1 MIIQNRNPASLI
13 KRRRATRA
21 EVAALKAALFDMI
34 SVQRPMTVRQVFY
47 QATVHGLVE
56 KTEQAYGRI
65 QWTLAQMRKDG
76 DLPYS
81 WLTDSSRS
89 VYRVDSF
96 ETPKDAI
103 RATARFYRKSLWAEA
118 EVRVEIW
125 CEKDAL
131 SGVILPITDEYDVGL
146 YVARGFASL
155 SYLHAAAQE
164 IAGAGKPTII
174 YHLGDH
180 DPSGVMAAA
189 KIEETLRDLAP
200 EADIYFERLAVTEY
214 QKQQWNLPSRPTK
227 KSSHDR
233 GWRGESVE
241 LDAIQP
247 DLLRELVRA
256 AIEEHLPPDHFR
268 VLKVAEESE
277 RAFLEQW
284 ATDRGGDDRP
294 S

>member
-1 MIIQNRNPASLI
+1 MIASPASRI
-13 KRRRATRA
+13 KRRRATRV
-21 EVAALKAALFDMI
+21 EMAALKAALFEI
-34 SVQRPMTVRQVFY
+34 IAIQRPMTVRQVFY

-65 QWTLAQMRKDG
+65 QWTLAQMHKDG

-89 VYRVDSF
+89 VYRIESF
-96 ETPKDAI
+96 ETPHAAI

-131 SGVILPITDEYDVGL
+131 SGVILPITDGYDVGL

-155 SYLHAAAQE
+155 SYLHAAAEE
-164 IAGAGKPTII
+164 IADADKPTII
-174 YHLGDH
+174 YHLRDH

-200 EADIYFERLAVTEY
+200 EAEIRFERLAVTEY
-214 QKQQWNLPSRPTK
+214 QIRRWNLPARPTK

-241 LDAIQP
+241 LDAIPP
-247 DLLRELVRA
+247 DQLREIVRA
-256 AIEEHLPPDHFR
+256 AIEEHLPRDQFK
-268 VLKVAEESE
+268 VLKIAEESE
-277 RAFLEQW
+277 RDFLGQW
-284 ATDRGGDDRP
+284 AAEGGGDDRP

>member
-1 MIIQNRNPASLI
+1 M
-13 KRRRATRA
+13 
-21 EVAALKAALFDMI
+21 AALKAALFQI
-34 SVQRPMTVRQVFY
+34 VAIQRPMTVRQVFY

-56 KTEQAYGRI
+56 KTEQAYDRI

-81 WLTDSSRS
+81 WLTDSSRG

-96 ETPKDAI
+96 DTPQDAI
-103 RATARFYRKSLWAEA
+103 EATARFYRKSLWAEA
-118 EVRVEIW
+118 DVRVEIW

-131 SGVILPITDEYDVGL
+131 SGVILPITNEYDLGL

-155 SYLHAAAQE
+155 SYLHAAAEE
-164 IAGAGKPTII
+164 IAASDKPTII

-180 DPSGVMAAA
+180 DPSGLLAAI

-200 EADIYFERLAVTEY
+200 GSDIRFERLAVTEY
-214 QKQQWNLPSRPTK
+214 QIRQWNLPARPTK

-233 GWRGESVE
+233 GWRGQSIE
-241 LDAIQP
+241 LDAIP
-247 DLLRELVRA
+247 PAMLRELIRVV
-256 AIEEHLPPDHFR
+256 IEQHLPRDQFK
-268 VLKVAEESE
+268 VLKIAEESE
-277 RAFLEQW
+277 RAFLRQW
-284 ATDRGGDDRP
+284 AVDGGGDDQP

>member
-1 MIIQNRNPASLI
+1 MNAPNPASRI
-13 KRRRATRA
+13 KRRKATRA
-21 EVAALKAALFDMI
+21 EMAALKTDLSQIIAA
-34 SVQRPMTVRQVFY
+34 QRPMTVRQVFY

-56 KTEQAYGRI
+56 KTEQAYDRI
-65 QWTLAQMRKDG
+65 QWTLAQMRKNG

-103 RATARFYRKSLWAEA
+103 QATARFYRKSLWAEA
-118 EVRVEIW
+118 AVRVEIW

-146 YVARGFASL
+146 YIARGFASL
-155 SYLHAAAQE
+155 SYLHAAAEE
-164 IAGAGKPTII
+164 IAGADKPTII

-200 EADIYFERLAVTEY
+200 EADIYFERLAVTVH
-214 QKQQWNLPSRPTK
+214 QIRQWDLPARPTK
-227 KSSHDR
+227 RSSHDR
-233 GWRGESVE
+233 GWRGQSVE
-241 LDAIQP
+241 LDAIP
-247 DLLRELVRA
+247 PGLLRELIRA
-256 AIEEHLPPDHFR
+256 AIEQHLPRDQFK
-268 VLKVAEESE
+268 VLKIAEESE
-277 RAFLEQW
+277 RAFLMHW
-284 ATDRGGDDRP
+284 AADGGGDD
-294 S
+294 

>member
-1 MIIQNRNPASLI
+1 MEISFNPASRK
-13 KRRRATRA
+13 KRHKATRA
-21 EVAALKAALFDMI
+21 EMAALKAALFQI
-34 SVQRPMTVRQVFY
+34 VAIQRPMTVRQVFY

-56 KTEQAYGRI
+56 KTEQAYDRI

-81 WLTDSSRS
+81 WLTDSSRG

-96 ETPKDAI
+96 DTPQDAI
-103 RATARFYRKSLWAEA
+103 EATARFYRKSLWAEA
-118 EVRVEIW
+118 DVRVEIW

-131 SGVILPITDEYDVGL
+131 SGVILPITNEYDLGL

-155 SYLHAAAQE
+155 SYLHAAAEE
-164 IAGAGKPTII
+164 IAASDKPTII

-180 DPSGVMAAA
+180 DPSGLLAAI

-200 EADIYFERLAVTEY
+200 GSDIRFERLAVTEY
-214 QKQQWNLPSRPTK
+214 QIRQWNLPARPTK

-233 GWRGESVE
+233 GWRGQSIE
-241 LDAIQP
+241 LDAIP
-247 DLLRELVRA
+247 PAMLRELIRVV
-256 AIEEHLPPDHFR
+256 IEQHLPRDQFK
-268 VLKVAEESE
+268 VLKIAEESE
-277 RAFLEQW
+277 RAFLRQW
-284 ATDRGGDDRP
+284 AVDGGGDDQP